1 MTNELYWL
9 TRLDG
14 LNDFILTFS
23 IIAFILFVLFAITVF
38 IGMSDTDTYNNV
50 KDCEF
55 YKFSKT
61 WFPRTLLIASI
72 SLLAYVLI
80 PTTKEMLIIKGVG
93 GTIEYIK
100 NNDTTKQL
108 PDKTLQCI
116 DKLLEDYLNNE

>member
-1 MTNELYWL
+1 
-9 TRLDG
+9 
-14 LNDFILTFS
+14 
-23 IIAFILFVLFAITVF
+23 
-38 IGMSDTDTYNNV
+38 MSDTDTYNNV

-116 DKLLEDYLNNE
+116 DKLLEDYLNNN